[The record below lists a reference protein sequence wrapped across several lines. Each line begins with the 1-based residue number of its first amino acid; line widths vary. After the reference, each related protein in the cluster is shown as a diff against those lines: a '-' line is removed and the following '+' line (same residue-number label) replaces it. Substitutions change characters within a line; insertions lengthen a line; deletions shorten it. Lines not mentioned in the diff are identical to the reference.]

1 MAKKE
6 KKPRDPN
13 KAPGIFSQ
21 FKDGVDF
28 LKKEDPKAV
37 PLAIVVG
44 VLVFVAMSV
53 VGALISGF
61 AYLGIILWC
70 VLGLVTGYLSALLV
84 ISRKA
89 NSAVYVKFANEPGR
103 VSIAV
108 GTLTRRS
115 YKGTNQ
121 PIAVNP
127 RTKDMIFRVV
137 GPAGVVLMGD
147 GAATSTKAMLEEER
161 RKVQR
166 AVSGVT
172 VHMFYCSEDEH
183 GTPLKQMEKAVRR
196 LKRTMNRA
204 EIAAV
209 QNRLSALDNRSL
221 LPIPKGIDP
230 MKVRPSK
237 RMR

>member
-13 KAPGIFSQ
+13 KTPGIFAQ

-28 LKKEDPKAV
+28 LRKEDPKAV

-44 VLVFVAMSV
+44 ILVAIAMSV
-53 VGALISGF
+53 IGAFISNFTYFGVILWTL
-61 AYLGIILWC
+61 LGII
-70 VLGLVTGYLSALLV
+70 TGYLSALLV

-89 NSAVYVKFANEPGR
+89 NSAVYVKFANEPGK

-147 GAATSTKAMLEEER
+147 GAPTSTKVMLEEER

-166 AVSGVT
+166 AVNGVT
-172 VHMFYCSEDEH
+172 VHLLYCSEDGH
-183 GTPLKQMEKAVRR
+183 GTPLKQLEKAVRK
-196 LKRTMNRA
+196 LKRTLTRA

-230 MKVRPSK
+230 MKIRPSK

>member
-1 MAKKE
+1 MAKE

-13 KAPGIFSQ
+13 KTPGIFAQ
-21 FKDGVDF
+21 FKDGVEF
-28 LKKEDPKAV
+28 LKNEDPKAV

-44 VLVFVAMSV
+44 VFVFLLLTV
-53 VGALISGF
+53 VGSFISSF
-61 AYLGIILWC
+61 AYLAIILWL
-70 VLGLVTGYLSALLV
+70 VLGLITGYLAALLV

-89 NSAVYVKFANEPGR
+89 NSAVYVKFANEPGK

-115 YKGTNQ
+115 YKGNNQ
-121 PIAVNP
+121 PIAINP
-127 RTKDMIFRVV
+127 RTKDMVFRVV

-147 GAATSTKAMLEEER
+147 GAPTSTKSMLEEER
-161 RKVQR
+161 RKIQR
-166 AVSGVT
+166 AVNGVN
-172 VHMFYCSEDEH
+172 VHMLYCSEDGT
-183 GTPLKQMEKAVRR
+183 GTPLKQMEKTVRK
-196 LKRTMNRA
+196 LKRTLNRA

-209 QNRLSALDNRSL
+209 QNRLSALDGRGL